1 MRCRRSSPSSV
12 CALCRPRGAH
22 HRRRCSQWSWYHWRT
37 SQACLPSGQLL
48 HQNPSRPH
56 LPPPRSQP
64 THPQL
69 PSQWVPNLL
78 HLPLSGQSPSKACL
92 LQRPS
97 SSSSSKI
104 VCCHHDTQT
113 CTALRPPDHQLSPR
127 LHIRALFKHLSRG
140 SVVTPGRVWRLCLP
154 VSSSCQR
161 CLTLPG
167 AQAYGALLSRPQ
179 RSC

>member
-12 CALCRPRGAH
+12 CALCRPRGLTTEEDA
-22 HRRRCSQWSWYHWRT
+22 
-37 SQACLPSGQLL
+37 ASG
-48 HQNPSRPH
+48 PGTTGGPRKPASH
-56 LPPPRSQP
+56 LDSSCTKTPPDHISLPRSQP